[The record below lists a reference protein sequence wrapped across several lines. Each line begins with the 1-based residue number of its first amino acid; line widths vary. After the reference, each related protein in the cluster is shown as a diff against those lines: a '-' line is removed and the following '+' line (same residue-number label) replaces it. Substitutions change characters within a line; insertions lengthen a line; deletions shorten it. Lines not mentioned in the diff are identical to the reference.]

1 MVVIVALF
9 LSLCVVAWCIFVE
22 TLLSHSSVINTLK
35 LTTLVLTWLQF
46 SMRHHLCVPYLLV
59 AGSCVVNK
67 LSQQWYGTGDAWS
80 LYCINV
86 YAYIYQYIY
95 RIVAET
101 EIETETMIEEAE
113 VAAETGTADMVPM
126 TADTEEDR
134 PEAETRT
141 REEDHHPEVIDVRR
155 DVTDPETTPHVVV
168 AVTAL
173 PDVTTDVTTPPE
185 TIADLAMTE
194 DDLQDVVH
202 LHVATTVLQETVLT
216 TITDLHRQDTVQDTL
231 LPHL

>member
-1 MVVIVALF
+1 MALF

-86 YAYIYQYIY
+86 SAYIYQYIY

-113 VAAETGTADMVPM
+113 AAAETDFVHM
-126 TADTEEDR
+126 TETEEDHR
-134 PEAETRT
+134 GAETRT
-141 REEDHHPEVIDVRR
+141 REEDHHTAVTDVR
-155 DVTDPETTPHVVV
+155 DVMIAPETTPHVVV
-168 AVTAL
+168 VVTAL
-173 PDVTTDVTTPPE
+173 QDVTADVTTLPE
-185 TIADLAMTE
+185 ITADLAMTE
-194 DDLQDVVH
+194 SDLQDVVH
-202 LHVATTVLQETVLT
+202 LHVVTTVLPETAVLT
-216 TITDLHRQDTVQDTL
+216 TITDLHHQDTVQDTPL
-231 LPHL
+231 RHP